1 MWNKIVTLWK
11 KKTKKKDGEV
21 TGNEL
26 ISTLAKED
34 GSMAGAEGQKAKK
47 RGKTVID
54 FRLKQECRVLKA

>member
-1 MWNKIVTLWK
+1 MK
-11 KKTKKKDGEV
+11 KKKQKKRWRSNRERA
-21 TGNEL
+21 N
-26 ISTLAKED
+26 INASYKED